1 MNNNNQCNRAG
12 AFTVV
17 ELLAVLVVVALL
29 VATRLSVLSH
39 TKNRSQDVIDFYN
52 NKQLML
58 AAIMYAADQSDTL
71 PGCGLGTAHDAWA
84 YAGGIPTYGYASPTT
99 FASYYSNQVNY
110 LRLGQLFPYAKTEK
124 IFLCPADKPNSLYYQ
139 RNIYITSYVW
149 NGAVG
154 GYGSLTTPNGLGS
167 YKVAQFKPN
176 AIVQWEAD
184 DSTPFYWNDAS
195 SFPDEGVSGR
205 HGNGTT
211 VGLISGGIQRIPINL
226 WFTSRYAGAS
236 GTRGAKIPAAQLPNQ
251 FWCNPGTRRG
261 LAN

>member
-1 MNNNNQCNRAG
+1 MSNNNQSNRAG
-12 AFTVV
+12 FTVV

-29 VATRLSVLSH
+29 VATRLPAFSH

-58 AAIMYAADQSDTL
+58 AANMYAADQNDTL
-71 PGCGLGTAHDAWA
+71 PGCGWGTANDAWA
-84 YAGGIPTYGYASPTT
+84 YAKNISG
-99 FASYYSNQVNY
+99 SYSTQLNF
-110 LRLGQLFPYAKTEK
+110 LRQGQIFPYIKSEKT
-124 IFLCPADKPNSLYYQ
+124 FMCPIDTPNGLFYA
-139 RNIYITSYVW
+139 RGILVTSYTW

-184 DSTPFYWNDAS
+184 ASSPFYWTDAS
-195 SFPDEGVSGR
+195 SFPDEGVSAR
-205 HGNGTT
+205 HGNGAT

-226 WFTSRYAGAS
+226 WFTSGYAGAA
-236 GTRGAKIPAAQLPNQ
+236 GARGVKIPAAQLPNQ
-251 FWCNPGTRRG
+251 FWCNPGNRRG
-261 LAN
+261 LPN